1 MVSLMRIKPW
11 YMPMVPGGPFADDDF
26 EDNVNNFGLNIYEK
40 NGSVC
45 VEAPVPG
52 IPADNVEVTYTEGKI
67 HIYGK
72 YEEKEDEKNKK
83 QQVYKME
90 RSSEFEYV
98 ADIPNTIDEKS
109 IEAEVK
115 DGVVYITA
123 KVAEASKPK
132 KIQVKSKKQ

>member
-1 MVSLMRIKPW
+1 
-11 YMPMVPGGPFADDDF
+11 
-26 EDNVNNFGLNIYEK
+26 
-40 NGSVC
+40 
-45 VEAPVPG
+45 
-52 IPADNVEVTYTEGKI
+52 
-67 HIYGK
+67 
-72 YEEKEDEKNKK
+72 
-83 QQVYKME
+83 ME
-90 RSSEFEYV
+90 RISEFEYV